1 MKFKAIL
8 LFLVTLFST
17 FALPALADKPEPWG
31 INMQKAVSPLAER
44 IHDFHG
50 MMLWIIIAV
59 ALFVLVLLIWV
70 IIRYNH
76 KANPVPKQFTHN
88 VLIEVIWTLAPI
100 VILIFI
106 AIPSFQLLYYND
118 RTQTPEMTLKIVGYQ
133 WYWQYQYPDH
143 GDITFDSY
151 MIADENITAEQTRL
165 LSTDA
170 QVVLPVDTDIQLLIS
185 AGDVL
190 HSWTVPAFGVKMD
203 AVPGRWNEAWV
214 RINEPGVYYGQCSEL
229 CGKDHAYMPIEI
241 KAVSKAD
248 YKTWALENGA
258 TDEDFVAAVT
268 QVETEEPDATQSSEA
283 SETSSETLE
292 EAPEAVDTTQQV
304 LEEVPAE
311 ETTDAVIQEE
321 NKEDL

>member
-1 MKFKAIL
+1 MKFKAIS

-17 FALPALADKPEPWG
+17 YALPAFADKPEPWG
-31 INMQKAVSPLAER
+31 INFQKAASPLAER
-44 IHDFHG
+44 IHNFHD
-50 MMLWIIIAV
+50 MMLWIIISI

-76 KANPVPKQFTHN
+76 KANPEPRQFTHN

-118 RTQTPEMTLKIVGYQ
+118 RTETPEMTLKIVGYQ
-133 WYWQYQYPDH
+133 WYWQYKYPDH

-151 MIADENITAEQTRL
+151 MIAEKDITEGQTRL

-185 AGDVL
+185 AADVL

-203 AVPGRWNEAWV
+203 AIPGRWNEAWV

-241 KAVSKAD
+241 KAVSKED
-248 YKTWALENGA
+248 YKTWALANGA
-258 TDEDFVAAVT
+258 TQENFEKPALEAP
-268 QVETEEPDATQSSEA
+268 QEEA
-283 SETSSETLE
+283 S
-292 EAPEAVDTTQQV
+292 AEAV
-304 LEEVPAE
+304 EAPAE
-311 ETTDAVIQEE
+311 ETPAQEAETQGTDAESVPTEQTEQTQTT
-321 NKEDL
+321 L